1 MSEKQDDQGKREV
14 PPPSLRKGPAEPPPP
29 SVISGSSSP
38 PPPSLSTTPPPPP
51 PPSASASP
59 AGPIKVR
66 VKPDGPD
73 GEDDGTSEGGPLVSL
88 GTRVGAVLIDYAVAF
103 GLYLVAVFVLPG
115 FLDSAASLLAA
126 AYIVLRDG
134 LPFLNGQSVGKT
146 AMKIRAVTRD
156 GQSLAGN
163 WQPAVVRNVALL
175 LFPVFPLI
183 ELIVLLTREDKPDQ
197 GVRLG
202 DEWAKTMVVPV
213 VPGGDDEQD
222 DEQDESETL

>member
-1 MSEKQDDQGKREV
+1 MGEKQYDSGKREV

-29 SVISGSSSP
+29 SVITGSAGS
-38 PPPSLSTTPPPPP
+38 PPP
-51 PPSASASP
+51 PPSPSASSPPSAAASAAS
-59 AGPIKVR
+59 PIKVR
-66 VKPDGPD
+66 VKPDRE
-73 GEDDGTSEGGPLVSL
+73 GEGDEGSSEEKPLVSL
-88 GTRVGAVLIDYAVAF
+88 GTRVGAVLIDYAVAL
-103 GLYLVAVFVLPG
+103 GLYLAALFVLPE

-156 GQSLAGN
+156 GESLAGN

-213 VPGGDDEQD
+213 TPAGGGEDDDQED
-222 DEQDESETL
+222 GNRS